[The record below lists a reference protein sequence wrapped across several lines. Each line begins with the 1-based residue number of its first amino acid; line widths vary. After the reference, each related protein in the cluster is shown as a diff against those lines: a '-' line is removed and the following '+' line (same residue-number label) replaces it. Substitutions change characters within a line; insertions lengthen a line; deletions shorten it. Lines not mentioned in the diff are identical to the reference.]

1 MGSVCLFVA
10 PEILTVIDP
19 GSQCRQLKFIQPTA
33 SSPSAIIESGPSG
46 YRDSSFARVNYERKE
61 NVPAVYLYHIYVHE
75 QNTRISRIIPE
86 CIVGGHSGGGEGG
99 GEEIRF

>member
-1 MGSVCLFVA
+1 MFVFLSL
-10 PEILTVIDP
+10 PKYSQLLILEVNAV
-19 GSQCRQLKFIQPTA
+19 SLNFFFQQHRLYLELL
-33 SSPSAIIESGPSG
+33 SLHGPSG